1 MTEQEESDE
10 LTSEEILKLAQA
22 MKDNVPTQDE
32 KQNVHTFLH
41 SVVIADD
48 TKKIGFLK
56 VDKELNE
63 LGVPQHTVRG
73 SFEMA
78 RIADKIMDNVFFQE
92 FFLKEAEETLS
103 TSLSREGF
111 LIRQATT
118 TTKSVADVTKRTKT
132 QKGMFKKTT
141 EETGGDPY
149 GTQSQ
154 T

>member
-1 MTEQEESDE
+1 MSEQEQKTEESDE
-10 LTSEEILKLAQA
+10 LTEEEILKLAQS

-32 KQNVHTFLH
+32 KQNIHTFLH

-63 LGVPQHTVRG
+63 LGIPQHTVRG
-73 SFEMA
+73 SLEMA
-78 RIADKIMDNVFFQE
+78 RIADKIMDNNFFKE
-92 FFLKEAEETLS
+92 FFMAEAEEVLS

-118 TTKSVADVTKRTKT
+118 QTKQVADATKRIRT

-141 EETGGDPY
+141 EESGGDI
-149 GTQSQ
+149 TSQ
-154 T
+154 